1 MRKAFISILG
11 TNDYLECFHSYGGIV
26 TEKPVKYCQ
35 EDMIKIFCKDFDE
48 ESEIRVFLTK
58 DAENINWLDNGH
70 IDRATNQPI
79 QNRGLKTRL
88 EELKLKSPI
97 IVRSIKEGFTEEE
110 IWEIFQVIF
119 NSLREDEEVI
129 VDITHS
135 FRSLPMLM
143 IVLLNYAKQVK
154 NIKVSG
160 IYYAAF
166 ETLGSIKEVSK
177 KPVEERIVPILNLT
191 LFSELQSWT
200 NATYDFINNANI
212 EGLNKLLK
220 ASIRNSNT
228 VSVQEKFFPTN
239 VTRSLNNFINN
250 IALCRG
256 KALIEFDYETLKNN
270 IDKLKTSELP
280 TAFNNLI
287 EIVKNKI
294 SLFNKDPKKLMLA
307 IADWCLK
314 HNLYQQASTLLQE
327 FTITI
332 ILLEMNLNYT
342 DEKNRV
348 LCSQVFRIQS
358 QNIPEQEW
366 IEPASVNKQLVK
378 DIMNLE
384 LLQNISPLFNSLTA
398 LRNDVN
404 HSGFLN
410 NARSSDSIRDRLK
423 TIVDEYKNIFNYYY
437 APKPLE
443 SPQQ

>member
-1 MRKAFISILG
+1 
-11 TNDYLECFHSYGGIV
+11 
-26 TEKPVKYCQ
+26 
-35 EDMIKIFCKDFDE
+35 
-48 ESEIRVFLTK
+48 
-58 DAENINWLDNGH
+58 
-70 IDRATNQPI
+70 
-79 QNRGLKTRL
+79 
-88 EELKLKSPI
+88 
-97 IVRSIKEGFTEEE
+97 
-110 IWEIFQVIF
+110 
-119 NSLREDEEVI
+119 
-129 VDITHS
+129 
-135 FRSLPMLM
+135 
-143 IVLLNYAKQVK
+143 
-154 NIKVSG
+154 
-160 IYYAAF
+160 
-166 ETLGSIKEVSK
+166 
-177 KPVEERIVPILNLT
+177 
-191 LFSELQSWT
+191 LQSWT